1 MGKEQEARSVLA
13 KYHANGKED
22 DPLVEYE
29 FREILEALKA
39 EEANNQTK
47 YSDYLRGSGNRLR
60 LLIIIVVSLGTN
72 WVGNGIIG
80 YYLAPILST
89 LGITSRDQQ
98 LSILI
103 GLQVW
108 NCKCLCR

>member
-1 MGKEQEARSVLA
+1 M
-13 KYHANGKED
+13 KYHANGKDD

-29 FREILEALKA
+29 YHEILEALR
-39 EEANNQTK
+39 EEDVTNTAR
-47 YSDYLRGSGNRLR
+47 YSDFLKGSGNRLR
-60 LLIIIVVSLGTN
+60 LLIIMVVSLGTN

-80 YYLAPILST
+80 YYLSPILTT

-98 LSILI
+98 LQINI

-108 NCKCLCR
+108 NCKFDIIQTPR